1 MQKRKIAVLGGG
13 NMGLLLSV
21 KFSQDSDVTLY
32 LNSNKKVQYH
42 KDMRAYNS
50 DKRAYTTGK
59 IQKITTNLAEATSD
73 AEWIF
78 VTFPSFVF
86 ESFASKLLALLKS
99 GQHLVFVPG
108 SGGAELYFKDA
119 LKKGCTISGL
129 QRVHSVARITEA
141 GKEVCESGVRNMLKV
156 ASVPQAFNEQACK
169 VIGELYDIEVAPLNS
184 YLNVTLI
191 NSNPILHTSRLFTIF
206 KDYVGDDG
214 NGYDKL
220 PLFYEHWTDEA
231 SCLLEKMDN
240 ELFDIIGVLNKN
252 GMKVDDIVP
261 LLKHYESK
269 NVTEMTAKIK
279 SINSLKGLA
288 TPSKARPDGK
298 LVPDLNSR
306 YFTADFPFGL
316 DILIAFADLTGT
328 PCPHMLSVSDWYHN
342 LTKTKR
348 EFDLGKFG
356 IYDIN
361 DLKNFY

>member
-13 NMGLLLSV
+13 NMGSLLSV

-32 LNSNKKVQYH
+32 LNSNKKAQYH

-206 KDYVGDDG
+206 KDYVCGDG

-220 PLFYEHWTDEA
+220 PLFYEHWTDET

-240 ELFDIIGVLNKN
+240 ELFDIIDVLNKN

-279 SINSLKGLA
+279 SINSFKGLT
-288 TPSKARPDGK
+288 TPSKLRLDGK

>member
-1 MQKRKIAVLGGG
+1 MQKRKITVLGGG
-13 NMGLLLSV
+13 NMGSLLSV
-21 KFSQDSDVTLY
+21 KFSQSNDVTLY
-32 LNSNKKVQYH
+32 LNSDKTARFH
-42 KDMRAYNS
+42 KDMRVYNS
-50 DKRAYTTGK
+50 DKRTHVTGK
-59 IQKITTNLAEATSD
+59 IQKITTDLAEAING

-78 VTFPSFVF
+78 ITFPSFVF
-86 ESFASKLLALLKS
+86 ESFADKLLALLKC
-99 GQHLVFVPG
+99 GQHLVFIPG
-108 SGGAELYFKDA
+108 SGGAELYFSDA

-129 QRVHSVARITEA
+129 QRVHSVARITEV
-141 GKEVCESGVRNMLKV
+141 GQEVCESGVRNMLKV
-156 ASVPQAFNEQACK
+156 ASVPQAFNEQACR
-169 VIGELYDIEVAPLNS
+169 VIGELYGIEVMPLSS
-184 YLNVTLI
+184 YLDVTLI

-206 KDYVGDDG
+206 KDYVGGDE

-220 PLFYEHWTDEA
+220 PLFYEHWTDET

-269 NVTEMTAKIK
+269 SVTEMTAKLK

-288 TPSKARPDGK
+288 TPSKLRFDGK

-316 DILIAFADLTGT
+316 DILIAFADLAGT
-328 PCPHMLSVSDWYHN
+328 PCPHLISVSDWYHS
-342 LTKTKR
+342 LTETKR
-348 EFDLGKFG
+348 EFDLSKFG
-356 IYDIN
+356 FNDVN